1 MWPICD
7 EFSFSEFT
15 CGSRLIY
22 REKESTFVNDLYIEI
37 TLVMVFILQMRSQG
51 FILCRYL
58 KILNSLNFTD
68 KMSQAKMAKM
78 SPVINGGYVGVEGR
92 GRERKRTRARRA
104 AELSVTEMAKDG

>member
-1 MWPICD
+1 MWPICA

-15 CGSRLIY
+15 CGSRLIH

-51 FILCRYL
+51 FILYRYL

-104 AELSVTEMAKDG
+104 AEPSVTEMTKDG

>member
-1 MWPICD
+1 MWPICA

-15 CGSRLIY
+15 CGSRLIH

-51 FILCRYL
+51 FILCIYL
-58 KILNSLNFTD
+58 KILNSLNVTD
-68 KMSQAKMAKM
+68 KMSQGKMAKM
-78 SPVINGGYVGVEGR
+78 SPVSNGGYVGMEGR

-104 AELSVTEMAKDG
+104 AEPSVTEMAKDV